1 MSGTIFMSVASL
13 GYIIML
19 MIVVFKKHWNNTSE
33 NKIFVKLIMISFMSL
48 ISEIYITMLPANINF
63 KPFVI
68 SMKIYL
74 LFLILWVSKFM
85 EYVFIITRNNKNR
98 VKIDYA
104 KKYKKIRYI
113 FTICTLLIMF
123 LSYKLPIYFFNE
135 NGMKY
140 SYGPSVNVVFIL
152 TGFYSLVMWFYIIKN
167 FKHLKE
173 KEYLP
178 IIVLVLL
185 LLATVV
191 VQKINPSFLIA
202 NTSFA
207 MITVLMYFTI
217 ENPDMKLLEELA
229 VNKNLLQH
237 SNEEKSNLLFKLTQ
251 DVKLP
256 VENICNTSK
265 DMLNMKKV
273 IDLKNNSKLINDDA
287 NRVRFI
293 INNVLNINDIDY
305 NKIKVFNDTYDINK
319 LYKELILM
327 IKNKIN
333 KEVKLNTK
341 IDKDIPILYGDNIKL
356 KQILYSILSN
366 SIKYT
371 KQGNIEF
378 NINHFIQYD
387 VCRLI
392 ININDTGCGIDID
405 KINKVLNDEETDIKS
420 NGIELELNSVKKLI
434 NILGG
439 SIFIDSNKLGIKVSI
454 VLDQRIYETEEIKH
468 NKELNNYI
476 KYIGTEKN
484 VLLIDDNY
492 EELNKYAK
500 EIKKYNINVDK
511 SMYGKDILNK
521 IRNKIK
527 YDLIIIDDEMN
538 PYNAVTIMEELNKEE
553 NFKTKV
559 IIMIGINKEFIKEH
573 YIKDY
578 KFKDYIIKRNY
589 KTEIERIINK
599 YL

>member
-1 MSGTIFMSVASL
+1 MGTGIFFLIESIFYMCLLSVIFFSKKNYKDIEKKIYKNLIIIICLELFFELALYFLAPFYNKYDICIYVAKIYCMLVILWIKKFCEYISVISL
-13 GYIIML
+13 NGKILKYVKYL
-19 MIVVFKKHWNNTSE
+19 LTLIVLITITLITVNKIYFYNYE
-33 NKIFVKLIMISFMSL
+33 NKIYTYGKSVNSLYLGCFIYFCIAMFFLLSNLKKLKDKK
-48 ISEIYITMLPANINF
+48 MLP
-63 KPFVI
+63 
-68 SMKIYL
+68 L
-74 LFLILWVSKFM
+74 LFFLIIGGISA
-85 EYVFIITRNNKNR
+85 IIQ
-98 VKIDYA
+98 
-104 KKYKKIRYI
+104 
-113 FTICTLLIMF
+113 
-123 LSYKLPIYFFNE
+123 YF
-135 NGMKY
+135 Y
-140 SYGPSVNVVFIL
+140 PY
-152 TGFYSLVMWFYIIKN
+152 
-167 FKHLKE
+167 
-173 KEYLP
+173 
-178 IIVLVLL
+178 L
-185 LLATVV
+185 LLA
-191 VQKINPSFLIA
+191 VQVHAF
-202 NTSFA
+202 
-207 MITVLMYFTI
+207 ITFLMYFTI

-256 VENICNTSK
+256 IENICKTSK

-293 INNVLNINDIDY
+293 INNVLDINDIDY

-371 KQGNIEF
+371 EKGNIEF

-405 KINKVLNDEETDIKS
+405 KINKVLEDNEYIIDDKK
-420 NGIELELNSVKKLI
+420 IELDLNSVKRLI

-439 SIFIDSNKLGIKVSI
+439 SIFIDSNKLGTKVSI
-454 VLDQRIYETEEIKH
+454 VLDQRIYETEEIKR

-521 IRNKIK
+521 IRNNIK
-527 YDLIIIDDEMN
+527 YDLIIIDDEMT
-538 PYNAVTIMEELNKEE
+538 PYNAVTIMEEVNKEE

-559 IIMIGINKEFIKEH
+559 IIMLGINKEFIKEH
-573 YIKDY
+573 YLKDY

-589 KTEIERIINK
+589 KTQIERIINK

>member
-1 MSGTIFMSVASL
+1 MGINLLTSSL
-13 GYIIML
+13 IVCL
-19 MIVVFKKHWNNTSE
+19 FTTFLFIVVYFSKARKISAETKIYKVLLISNMIGIVLQLCCDFISYKYVEYNLICRIIQKSLLLYFVFWVLYFFSYVLLLTIKNTKKLNII
-33 NKIFVKLIMISFMSL
+33 NKIIFIITSIIIIILPYNIHRDIINKVFYGYGLSSDVVYIYSAFYTFISILLII
-48 ISEIYITMLPANINF
+48 F
-63 KPFVI
+63 KNK
-68 SMKIYL
+68 KIGL
-74 LFLILWVSKFM
+74 KKIIPI
-85 EYVFIITRNNKNR
+85 YVFILSGFLSMIIQMLNSH
-98 VKIDYA
+98 
-104 KKYKKIRYI
+104 
-113 FTICTLLIMF
+113 LLIPVIVE
-123 LSYKLPIYFFNE
+123 S
-135 NGMKY
+135 
-140 SYGPSVNVVFIL
+140 FIC
-152 TGFYSLVMWFYIIKN
+152 Y
-167 FKHLKE
+167 
-173 KEYLP
+173 
-178 IIVLVLL
+178 
-185 LLATVV
+185 
-191 VQKINPSFLIA
+191 
-202 NTSFA
+202 
-207 MITVLMYFTI
+207 LMYFTI

-256 VENICNTSK
+256 IENICKTSK

-273 IDLKNNSKLINDDA
+273 IDLKNNSKLINDNA

-293 INNVLNINDIDY
+293 INNVLDINDIDY
-305 NKIKVFNDTYDINK
+305 NKIKVFNDTYDINN

-333 KEVKLNTK
+333 NEVKLNTK

-371 KQGNIEF
+371 EKGNIEF

-405 KINKVLNDEETDIKS
+405 KINKVLEDNEYIIDDKR
-420 NGIELELNSVKKLI
+420 IELDLNSVKRLI

-439 SIFIDSNKLGIKVSI
+439 SIFIDSNKLGTKVSI
-454 VLDQRIYETEEIKH
+454 VLDQGIYETEEIKR

-476 KYIGTEKN
+476 KYIGTAKN

-521 IRNKIK
+521 IRNNIK
-527 YDLIIIDDEMN
+527 YDLIIIDDEMT
-538 PYNAVTIMEELNKEE
+538 PYNAVTIMEGINKEE

-559 IIMIGINKEFIKEH
+559 IIMLGINKEFIKEH
-573 YIKDY
+573 YLKDY

>member
-1 MSGTIFMSVASL
+1 MPNL
-13 GYIIML
+13 
-19 MIVVFKKHWNNTSE
+19 
-33 NKIFVKLIMISFMSL
+33 
-48 ISEIYITMLPANINF
+48 
-63 KPFVI
+63 
-68 SMKIYL
+68 
-74 LFLILWVSKFM
+74 
-85 EYVFIITRNNKNR
+85 YV
-98 VKIDYA
+98 
-104 KKYKKIRYI
+104 
-113 FTICTLLIMF
+113 
-123 LSYKLPIYFFNE
+123 P
-135 NGMKY
+135 
-140 SYGPSVNVVFIL
+140 
-152 TGFYSLVMWFYIIKN
+152 FYSLIIATLLNLVFNFKSNIGSLETKVYSKMLIFNLIDSLLVSIIIFWGYIGNYNMNIIKILN
-167 FKHLKE
+167 KVDFVMYLLWISYFFIYNYNIKFNNEKILKSIKKTNIIIILIIFITKVTPYNNNGIMFVSGTSSNILYVVILLYLIASIYIFVRYVKHFYKKTIPL
-173 KEYLP
+173 
-178 IIVLVLL
+178 LVLITIIIFAL
-185 LLATVV
+185 IVR
-191 VQKINPSFLIA
+191 KSNPALIIMPA
-202 NTSFA
+202 ILSIMNL
-207 MITVLMYFTI
+207 IMYFTI

-293 INNVLNINDIDY
+293 INNVLDINDIDY

-371 KQGNIEF
+371 EKGNIEF

-405 KINKVLNDEETDIKS
+405 KINKVLEDNEYIIDDKK
-420 NGIELELNSVKKLI
+420 IELDLNSVKRLI

-439 SIFIDSNKLGIKVSI
+439 SIFIDSNKLGTKVSI

-521 IRNKIK
+521 IRNNIK
-527 YDLIIIDDEMN
+527 YDLIIIDDEMT

-559 IIMIGINKEFIKEH
+559 IIMLGINKEFIKEH
-573 YIKDY
+573 YLKDY

>member
-1 MSGTIFMSVASL
+1 MGTGIFFLIESIFYMCLLSVIFFSKKNYKDIEKKIYKNLIIIICLELFFELALYFLAPFYNKYDICIYVAKIYCILVILWIKKFCEYISVISL
-13 GYIIML
+13 NGKILKYVKYL
-19 MIVVFKKHWNNTSE
+19 LTLIVLITITLITVNKIYFYNYE
-33 NKIFVKLIMISFMSL
+33 NKIYTYGKSVNSL
-48 ISEIYITMLPANINF
+48 
-63 KPFVI
+63 
-68 SMKIYL
+68 YL
-74 LFLILWVSKFM
+74 GCF
-85 EYVFIITRNNKNR
+85 
-98 VKIDYA
+98 
-104 KKYKKIRYI
+104 
-113 FTICTLLIMF
+113 
-123 LSYKLPIYFFNE
+123 IYFFIA
-135 NGMKY
+135 M
-140 SYGPSVNVVFIL
+140 FFLL
-152 TGFYSLVMWFYIIKN
+152 TSLKKLKDKKMLPLLFFLIIGGISAIIQYFYPY
-167 FKHLKE
+167 
-173 KEYLP
+173 
-178 IIVLVLL
+178 L
-185 LLATVV
+185 LLA
-191 VQKINPSFLIA
+191 VQVHAF
-202 NTSFA
+202 
-207 MITVLMYFTI
+207 ITFLMYFTI

-256 VENICNTSK
+256 IENICKTSK

-293 INNVLNINDIDY
+293 INNVLDINDIDY

-341 IDKDIPILYGDNIKL
+341 IDKNIPILYGDNIKL

-371 KQGNIEF
+371 EKGNIEF

-405 KINKVLNDEETDIKS
+405 KINKVLEDNEYIIDDKK
-420 NGIELELNSVKKLI
+420 IELDLNSVKRLI

-439 SIFIDSNKLGIKVSI
+439 SIFIDSNKLGTKISI
-454 VLDQRIYETEEIKH
+454 ILDQRIYETEEIKR

-521 IRNKIK
+521 IRNNIK
-527 YDLIIIDDEMN
+527 YDLIIIDDEMT

-553 NFKTKV
+553 RFNTKV
-559 IIMIGINKEFIKEH
+559 IIMLGINKEFIKEH
-573 YIKDY
+573 YLKDY

>member
-1 MSGTIFMSVASL
+1 MPNL
-13 GYIIML
+13 
-19 MIVVFKKHWNNTSE
+19 
-33 NKIFVKLIMISFMSL
+33 
-48 ISEIYITMLPANINF
+48 
-63 KPFVI
+63 
-68 SMKIYL
+68 
-74 LFLILWVSKFM
+74 
-85 EYVFIITRNNKNR
+85 YV
-98 VKIDYA
+98 
-104 KKYKKIRYI
+104 
-113 FTICTLLIMF
+113 
-123 LSYKLPIYFFNE
+123 P
-135 NGMKY
+135 
-140 SYGPSVNVVFIL
+140 
-152 TGFYSLVMWFYIIKN
+152 FYSLIIATLLNLVFN
-167 FKHLKE
+167 FKSNIGTIETKIYSKMLVFNLIDSLLVSIIIFWGYIGNYNMNVIKILNKVDFVMYLLWISCFFIYNYNIKFNNEKILKLI
-173 KEYLP
+173 KKINILIILIIFATKVTPYNNNGIMFVSGTSSNVLYVAILLYLIASIYIFVRHIKHFYKKTIP
-178 IIVLVLL
+178 LLVLITIIIFAL
-185 LLATVV
+185 IVR
-191 VQKINPSFLIA
+191 KSNPALIIMPA
-202 NTSFA
+202 ILSIMNL
-207 MITVLMYFTI
+207 IMYFTI

-256 VENICNTSK
+256 IENICSTSK

-273 IDLKNNSKLINDDA
+273 IDLKNGSKLINDDA

-305 NKIKVFNDTYDINK
+305 NKIKVFNDTYDINN

-405 KINKVLNDEETDIKS
+405 KINKILNDEEIDIES
-420 NGIELELNSVKKLI
+420 NEIELELNSVKKLI

-439 SIFIDSNKLGIKVSI
+439 SIFIDSNKLGTKVNI

-521 IRNKIK
+521 IRNNIK

-559 IIMIGINKEFIKEH
+559 VIMIGINKEFIKEH

>member
-1 MSGTIFMSVASL
+1 MGTGIFFLIESIFYMCLLSVIFFSKKNYKDIEKKIYKNLIIIICLELFFELASYFL
-13 GYIIML
+13 VPFYNKYDICIYVAKIYCMLVILWIKNFCEYISIISL
-19 MIVVFKKHWNNTSE
+19 NGKILKYVKYLLTLIVLITITLITVNKIYFYNYE
-33 NKIFVKLIMISFMSL
+33 NKIYTYGKSVNSL
-48 ISEIYITMLPANINF
+48 
-63 KPFVI
+63 
-68 SMKIYL
+68 YL
-74 LFLILWVSKFM
+74 GCF
-85 EYVFIITRNNKNR
+85 
-98 VKIDYA
+98 
-104 KKYKKIRYI
+104 
-113 FTICTLLIMF
+113 
-123 LSYKLPIYFFNE
+123 IYFFIAMFFLLSNLKKLKDKKMLPLLFFLII
-135 NGMKY
+135 GGISAIIQY
-140 SYGPSVNVVFIL
+140 
-152 TGFYSLVMWFYIIKN
+152 FYPY
-167 FKHLKE
+167 
-173 KEYLP
+173 
-178 IIVLVLL
+178 L
-185 LLATVV
+185 LLA
-191 VQKINPSFLIA
+191 VQVHAF
-202 NTSFA
+202 
-207 MITVLMYFTI
+207 ITFLMYFTI

-256 VENICNTSK
+256 IENICKTSK

-273 IDLKNNSKLINDDA
+273 IDLKNNSKSINDDA

-293 INNVLNINDIDY
+293 INNVLDINDIDF
-305 NKIKVFNDTYDINK
+305 NKIKVFDDTYDINK

-333 KEVKLNTK
+333 KEVKLNNK

-378 NINHFIQYD
+378 NINHFLQYD

-405 KINKVLNDEETDIKS
+405 KINKVLEDNEYIIDDKK
-420 NGIELELNSVKKLI
+420 IELDLNSVKRLI

-439 SIFIDSNKLGIKVSI
+439 SIFIDSNKLGTKVSI

-521 IRNKIK
+521 IRNNIK
-527 YDLIIIDDEMN
+527 YDLIIIDDEMT

-559 IIMIGINKEFIKEH
+559 IIMLGINKEFIKEH

>member
-1 MSGTIFMSVASL
+1 MPNL
-13 GYIIML
+13 
-19 MIVVFKKHWNNTSE
+19 
-33 NKIFVKLIMISFMSL
+33 
-48 ISEIYITMLPANINF
+48 
-63 KPFVI
+63 
-68 SMKIYL
+68 
-74 LFLILWVSKFM
+74 
-85 EYVFIITRNNKNR
+85 YV
-98 VKIDYA
+98 
-104 KKYKKIRYI
+104 
-113 FTICTLLIMF
+113 
-123 LSYKLPIYFFNE
+123 P
-135 NGMKY
+135 
-140 SYGPSVNVVFIL
+140 
-152 TGFYSLVMWFYIIKN
+152 FYSLIIATLLNLVFNFKSNIGTIETKIYSKMLIINLIDSLLVSIIIFWGYIGNYNMNVIKILNKVDFVMYLLWISYFFIYNYNIKFNNEKILRIIKKIN
-167 FKHLKE
+167 ILIILIIFATKVTPYNNNGIMFVSGTSSNILYVVILLYLIASIYIFVRYIKHFYKKTIPL
-173 KEYLP
+173 
-178 IIVLVLL
+178 LVLISIIIFAL
-185 LLATVV
+185 IVR
-191 VQKINPSFLIA
+191 KSNPALIIMPA
-202 NTSFA
+202 ILSIMNL
-207 MITVLMYFTI
+207 IMYFTI

-256 VENICNTSK
+256 IENICKTSK

-293 INNVLNINDIDY
+293 INNVLDINDIDY

-371 KQGNIEF
+371 EKGNIEF

-405 KINKVLNDEETDIKS
+405 KINKVLEDNEYIIDDKK
-420 NGIELELNSVKKLI
+420 IELDLNSVKRLI

-439 SIFIDSNKLGIKVSI
+439 SIFIDSNKLGTKISI
-454 VLDQRIYETEEIKH
+454 VLDQRIYETEEIKR

-521 IRNKIK
+521 IRNNIK
-527 YDLIIIDDEMN
+527 YDLIIIDDEMT

-553 NFKTKV
+553 KFNTKV
-559 IIMIGINKEFIKEH
+559 IIMLGINKEFIKEH
-573 YIKDY
+573 YLKDY
-578 KFKDYIIKRNY
+578 KFKDFIIKRNY

>member
-1 MSGTIFMSVASL
+1 MGTGIFFLIESIFYMCLLSVIFFSKKNYKDIEKKIYKNLIIIICLELFFELALYFLAPFYNKYDICIYVAKIYCILVILWIKKFCEYISVISL
-13 GYIIML
+13 NGKILKYVKYL
-19 MIVVFKKHWNNTSE
+19 LTLIVLITITLITVNKIYFYNYE
-33 NKIFVKLIMISFMSL
+33 NKIYTYGKSVNSL
-48 ISEIYITMLPANINF
+48 
-63 KPFVI
+63 
-68 SMKIYL
+68 YL
-74 LFLILWVSKFM
+74 GCF
-85 EYVFIITRNNKNR
+85 
-98 VKIDYA
+98 
-104 KKYKKIRYI
+104 
-113 FTICTLLIMF
+113 
-123 LSYKLPIYFFNE
+123 IYFFIAMFFLLSNLKKLKDKKMLPLLFFLII
-135 NGMKY
+135 GGVSAIIQY
-140 SYGPSVNVVFIL
+140 
-152 TGFYSLVMWFYIIKN
+152 FYPY
-167 FKHLKE
+167 
-173 KEYLP
+173 
-178 IIVLVLL
+178 L
-185 LLATVV
+185 LLA
-191 VQKINPSFLIA
+191 VQVHAF
-202 NTSFA
+202 
-207 MITVLMYFTI
+207 ITFLMYFTI

-305 NKIKVFNDTYDINK
+305 NKIKVFNDIYDINK

-333 KEVKLNTK
+333 TKVKLNTK

-405 KINKVLNDEETDIKS
+405 KINKVLNDEEIEIKS
-420 NGIELELNSVKKLI
+420 NEIELDLNSVKKLI

-439 SIFIDSNKLGIKVSI
+439 SIFIDSNKLGTKVSI

-521 IRNKIK
+521 IRNNIK

-553 NFKTKV
+553 KFNTKV
-559 IIMIGINKEFIKEH
+559 IIMLGINKEFIKEH

>member
-1 MSGTIFMSVASL
+1 MGTGIFFLIESIFYMCLLSVIFFSKKNYKDIEKKIYKNLIIIICLELFFELALYFLAPFYNKYDICIYVAKIYCMLVILWIKKFCEYISVISL
-13 GYIIML
+13 NGKILKYVKYL
-19 MIVVFKKHWNNTSE
+19 LTLIVLITITLITVNKIYFYNYE
-33 NKIFVKLIMISFMSL
+33 NKIYTYGKSVNSLYLGCFIYFCIAMFFLLSNLKKLKDKK
-48 ISEIYITMLPANINF
+48 MLP
-63 KPFVI
+63 
-68 SMKIYL
+68 L
-74 LFLILWVSKFM
+74 LFFLIIGGISA
-85 EYVFIITRNNKNR
+85 IIQ
-98 VKIDYA
+98 
-104 KKYKKIRYI
+104 
-113 FTICTLLIMF
+113 
-123 LSYKLPIYFFNE
+123 YF
-135 NGMKY
+135 Y
-140 SYGPSVNVVFIL
+140 PY
-152 TGFYSLVMWFYIIKN
+152 
-167 FKHLKE
+167 
-173 KEYLP
+173 
-178 IIVLVLL
+178 L
-185 LLATVV
+185 LLA
-191 VQKINPSFLIA
+191 VQVHAF
-202 NTSFA
+202 
-207 MITVLMYFTI
+207 ITFLMYFTI

-256 VENICNTSK
+256 IENICKTSK

-293 INNVLNINDIDY
+293 INNVLDINDIDY

-371 KQGNIEF
+371 EKGNIEF

-405 KINKVLNDEETDIKS
+405 KINKVLEDNEYIIDDKK
-420 NGIELELNSVKKLI
+420 IELDLNSVKRLI

-439 SIFIDSNKLGIKVSI
+439 SIFIDSNKLGTKVSI
-454 VLDQRIYETEEIKH
+454 VLDQRIYETEEIKR

-521 IRNKIK
+521 IRNNIK
-527 YDLIIIDDEMN
+527 YDLIIIDDEMT
-538 PYNAVTIMEELNKEE
+538 PYNAVTIMEEVNKEE

-559 IIMIGINKEFIKEH
+559 IIMLGINKEFIKEH
-573 YIKDY
+573 YLKDY

>member
-1 MSGTIFMSVASL
+1 MPNL
-13 GYIIML
+13 
-19 MIVVFKKHWNNTSE
+19 
-33 NKIFVKLIMISFMSL
+33 
-48 ISEIYITMLPANINF
+48 
-63 KPFVI
+63 
-68 SMKIYL
+68 
-74 LFLILWVSKFM
+74 
-85 EYVFIITRNNKNR
+85 YV
-98 VKIDYA
+98 
-104 KKYKKIRYI
+104 
-113 FTICTLLIMF
+113 
-123 LSYKLPIYFFNE
+123 P
-135 NGMKY
+135 
-140 SYGPSVNVVFIL
+140 
-152 TGFYSLVMWFYIIKN
+152 FYSLIIATLLNLVFNFKSNIGTIETKIYSKMLVFNLIDSLLVSIIIFWGYIGNYNMNIIKILN
-167 FKHLKE
+167 KVDFVMYLLWIFYFFIYNYNIKFNNEKILKLIKKINILIILIIFATKVTPYNNNRIMFVSGTSSNVLYVVILLYLIASIYIFVRYIKHFYKKTIPL
-173 KEYLP
+173 
-178 IIVLVLL
+178 LVLITIIIFAL
-185 LLATVV
+185 IVR
-191 VQKINPSFLIA
+191 KSNPALIIMPA
-202 NTSFA
+202 ILSIMNL
-207 MITVLMYFTI
+207 IMYFTI

-333 KEVKLNTK
+333 TEVKLNTK

-405 KINKVLNDEETDIKS
+405 KINKVLNDEEIEIKS
-420 NGIELELNSVKKLI
+420 NEIELDLNSVKKLI
-434 NILGG
+434 NMLGG
-439 SIFIDSNKLGIKVSI
+439 SIFIDSNKLGTKVSI

-511 SMYGKDILNK
+511 SMYGKDICK
-521 IRNKIK
+521 CQ
-527 YDLIIIDDEMN
+527 Y
-538 PYNAVTIMEELNKEE
+538 
-553 NFKTKV
+553 
-559 IIMIGINKEFIKEH
+559 
-573 YIKDY
+573 
-578 KFKDYIIKRNY
+578 
-589 KTEIERIINK
+589 
-599 YL
+599 

>member
-1 MSGTIFMSVASL
+1 MGTGIFFLIESIFYMCLLSVIFFSKKNYKDIEKKIYKNLIIIICLELFFELALYFLTPFYNKYDICIYVAKIYCMLVILWIKKFCEYISVISL
-13 GYIIML
+13 NGKILKYVKYL
-19 MIVVFKKHWNNTSE
+19 LTLIVLITITLITVNKIYFYNYE
-33 NKIFVKLIMISFMSL
+33 NKIYTYGKSVNSL
-48 ISEIYITMLPANINF
+48 
-63 KPFVI
+63 
-68 SMKIYL
+68 YL
-74 LFLILWVSKFM
+74 GCF
-85 EYVFIITRNNKNR
+85 
-98 VKIDYA
+98 
-104 KKYKKIRYI
+104 
-113 FTICTLLIMF
+113 
-123 LSYKLPIYFFNE
+123 IYFFIALFFLLSNLKKLKDKKMLPLLFFLII
-135 NGMKY
+135 GGISAIIQY
-140 SYGPSVNVVFIL
+140 
-152 TGFYSLVMWFYIIKN
+152 FYPY
-167 FKHLKE
+167 
-173 KEYLP
+173 
-178 IIVLVLL
+178 L
-185 LLATVV
+185 LLA
-191 VQKINPSFLIA
+191 VQVHAF
-202 NTSFA
+202 
-207 MITVLMYFTI
+207 ITFLMYFTI

-371 KQGNIEF
+371 RQGNIEF

-405 KINKVLNDEETDIKS
+405 KINKVLEDNEYIIDDKK
-420 NGIELELNSVKKLI
+420 IELDLNSVKKLI

-439 SIFIDSNKLGIKVSI
+439 SIFIDSNKLGTKVSI

-521 IRNKIK
+521 IRNNIK
-527 YDLIIIDDEMN
+527 YDLIIIDDEMT

-559 IIMIGINKEFIKEH
+559 IIMLGMNKEFIKEH
-573 YIKDY
+573 YLKDY

>member
-1 MSGTIFMSVASL
+1 MGINLLTSSL
-13 GYIIML
+13 IVCL
-19 MIVVFKKHWNNTSE
+19 FTTFLFIVVYFSKVRKISAETKIYKVLLISNMIGIVLQLCCDYISYKYVEYNLICRIIQKSLLLYFVFWVLYFFSYVLLLTIKNTKKLNII
-33 NKIFVKLIMISFMSL
+33 NKIIFIITSIIIIILPYNIHRDIINKVFYGYGLSSDVVYIYSAFYTFISILLII
-48 ISEIYITMLPANINF
+48 F
-63 KPFVI
+63 KNK
-68 SMKIYL
+68 KIGL
-74 LFLILWVSKFM
+74 KKIIPI
-85 EYVFIITRNNKNR
+85 YVFILSGFLSMIIQMLNSH
-98 VKIDYA
+98 
-104 KKYKKIRYI
+104 
-113 FTICTLLIMF
+113 LLIPVIVE
-123 LSYKLPIYFFNE
+123 S
-135 NGMKY
+135 
-140 SYGPSVNVVFIL
+140 FIC
-152 TGFYSLVMWFYIIKN
+152 Y
-167 FKHLKE
+167 
-173 KEYLP
+173 
-178 IIVLVLL
+178 
-185 LLATVV
+185 
-191 VQKINPSFLIA
+191 
-202 NTSFA
+202 
-207 MITVLMYFTI
+207 LMYFTI

-256 VENICNTSK
+256 IENICKTSK

-293 INNVLNINDIDY
+293 INNVLDINDIDF
-305 NKIKVFNDTYDINK
+305 NKIKVFDDTYDINK

-333 KEVKLNTK
+333 KEVKLNIK

-371 KQGNIEF
+371 EKGNIEF
-378 NINHFIQYD
+378 NINYFIQYD

-405 KINKVLNDEETDIKS
+405 KINKVLEDNEYIIDDKK
-420 NGIELELNSVKKLI
+420 IELDLNSVKRLI

-439 SIFIDSNKLGIKVSI
+439 SIFIDSNKLGTKVSI

-521 IRNKIK
+521 IRNNIK
-527 YDLIIIDDEMN
+527 YDLIIIDDEMT

-559 IIMIGINKEFIKEH
+559 IIMLGINKEFIKEH
-573 YIKDY
+573 YIIDY

>member
-1 MSGTIFMSVASL
+1 MPNLYVPFYSLIITTLLNLVFNFKSNIGTLETKLYSKMLIVNLIDALLVSIIIFW
-13 GYIIML
+13 GYIGNYNITIIKIL
-19 MIVVFKKHWNNTSE
+19 
-33 NKIFVKLIMISFMSL
+33 NKIDFVMYLLWISYFFVYNYNIKFDNVKILKLTNFINLLVIFAIFITKVFPYNNNGIMFVSGMSSNIL
-48 ISEIYITMLPANINF
+48 YVAIIFYLVCSIYIF
-63 KPFVI
+63 
-68 SMKIYL
+68 
-74 LFLILWVSKFM
+74 
-85 EYVFIITRNNKNR
+85 
-98 VKIDYA
+98 
-104 KKYKKIRYI
+104 IRYI
-113 FTICTLLIMF
+113 KHFYKKTFPLLI
-123 LSYKLPIYFFNE
+123 LI
-135 NGMKY
+135 
-140 SYGPSVNVVFIL
+140 VIIL
-152 TGFYSLVMWFYIIKN
+152 FALLVRKSNPELIIMPAIMSIMN
-167 FKHLKE
+167 
-173 KEYLP
+173 
-178 IIVLVLL
+178 
-185 LLATVV
+185 
-191 VQKINPSFLIA
+191 LI
-202 NTSFA
+202 
-207 MITVLMYFTI
+207 MYFTI
-217 ENPDMKLLEELA
+217 ENPDMKLLEELS

-256 VENICNTSK
+256 IENICNTSK

-273 IDLKNNSKLINDDA
+273 NDLKNNSKLINDDA
-287 NRVRFI
+287 NRIRFI

-333 KEVKLNTK
+333 ECVKLNTK

-371 KQGNIEF
+371 KSGNIEF

-405 KINKVLNDEETDIKS
+405 KINKVLNDEEIEINS
-420 NGIELELNSVKKLI
+420 NEIELDLNSVKKLI

-439 SIFIDSNKLGIKVSI
+439 SIFIDSNKLGTKVSI
-454 VLDQRIYETEEIKH
+454 VLDQRIYETEEIKK
-468 NKELNNYI
+468 NKEINNYI

-484 VLLIDDNY
+484 ILLIDDNY

-521 IRNKIK
+521 IRNNIK
-527 YDLIIIDDEMN
+527 YDLIIIDDEMT
-538 PYNAVTIMEELNKEE
+538 PYNAVTIMEELKKDE
-553 NFKTKV
+553 NFKTKIV
-559 IIMIGINKEFIKEH
+559 IMLGINKKCIKEH

-589 KTEIERIINK
+589 RTEIERIINK

>member
-1 MSGTIFMSVASL
+1 MGTGIFFLIESIFYMCLLSVIFFSKKNYKDIEKKIYKNLIIIICLELFFELALYFLTPFYNKYDICIYVAKIYCMLVILWIKKFCEYISVISL
-13 GYIIML
+13 NGKILKYVKYL
-19 MIVVFKKHWNNTSE
+19 LTLIVLITITLITVNKIYFYNYE
-33 NKIFVKLIMISFMSL
+33 NKIYTYGKSVNSL
-48 ISEIYITMLPANINF
+48 
-63 KPFVI
+63 
-68 SMKIYL
+68 YL
-74 LFLILWVSKFM
+74 GCF
-85 EYVFIITRNNKNR
+85 
-98 VKIDYA
+98 
-104 KKYKKIRYI
+104 
-113 FTICTLLIMF
+113 
-123 LSYKLPIYFFNE
+123 IYFFIAMFFLLSNLKKLKDKKMLPLLFFLII
-135 NGMKY
+135 GGISAIIQY
-140 SYGPSVNVVFIL
+140 
-152 TGFYSLVMWFYIIKN
+152 FYPY
-167 FKHLKE
+167 
-173 KEYLP
+173 
-178 IIVLVLL
+178 L
-185 LLATVV
+185 LLA
-191 VQKINPSFLIA
+191 VQVHAF
-202 NTSFA
+202 
-207 MITVLMYFTI
+207 ITFLMYFTI

-256 VENICNTSK
+256 IENICKTSK

-273 IDLKNNSKLINDDA
+273 IDLKNNSRLINDDA

-305 NKIKVFNDTYDINK
+305 NKIKVFNDTYDINN

-371 KQGNIEF
+371 EKGNIEF

-405 KINKVLNDEETDIKS
+405 KINKVLEDNEYIIDDKK
-420 NGIELELNSVKKLI
+420 IELDLNSVKRLI

-439 SIFIDSNKLGIKVSI
+439 SIFIDSNKLGTKVSI

-521 IRNKIK
+521 IRNNIK
-527 YDLIIIDDEMN
+527 YDLIIIDDEMT

-559 IIMIGINKEFIKEH
+559 IIMLGINKEFIKEH
-573 YIKDY
+573 YLKDY

>member
-1 MSGTIFMSVASL
+1 MPNL
-13 GYIIML
+13 
-19 MIVVFKKHWNNTSE
+19 
-33 NKIFVKLIMISFMSL
+33 
-48 ISEIYITMLPANINF
+48 
-63 KPFVI
+63 
-68 SMKIYL
+68 
-74 LFLILWVSKFM
+74 
-85 EYVFIITRNNKNR
+85 YV
-98 VKIDYA
+98 
-104 KKYKKIRYI
+104 
-113 FTICTLLIMF
+113 
-123 LSYKLPIYFFNE
+123 P
-135 NGMKY
+135 
-140 SYGPSVNVVFIL
+140 
-152 TGFYSLVMWFYIIKN
+152 FYSLIIATLLNLVFN
-167 FKHLKE
+167 FKSNIGTIETKIYSKMLVFNLIDSLLVSIIIFWGYIGNYNMNVIKILNKVDFVMYLLWISYFFIYNYNIKFNNEKILKLI
-173 KEYLP
+173 KKINILIILIIFATKVTPYNNNGIMFVSGTSSNVLYVAILLYLIASIYIFVRYIKHFYKKTIP
-178 IIVLVLL
+178 LLVLITIIIFAL
-185 LLATVV
+185 IVR
-191 VQKINPSFLIA
+191 KSNPALIIMPA
-202 NTSFA
+202 ILSIMNL
-207 MITVLMYFTI
+207 IMYFTI

-265 DMLNMKKV
+265 EMLNMKKV

-305 NKIKVFNDTYDINK
+305 NKIKVFNDTYDINN

-405 KINKVLNDEETDIKS
+405 KINKLLEDNEYIIDDKK
-420 NGIELELNSVKKLI
+420 IELDLNSVKKLI

-439 SIFIDSNKLGIKVSI
+439 SIFIDSNKLGTKVSI

-521 IRNKIK
+521 IRNNIK

-559 IIMIGINKEFIKEH
+559 VIMIGINKEFIKEH

>member
-1 MSGTIFMSVASL
+1 MGTGIFFLIESIFYMCLLSVIFFSKKNYKDIEKKIYKNLIIIICLELFFELALYFLAPFYNKYDICIYVAKIYCMLVILWIKKFCEYISVISL
-13 GYIIML
+13 NGKILKYVKYL
-19 MIVVFKKHWNNTSE
+19 LTLIVLITITLITVNKIYFYNYE
-33 NKIFVKLIMISFMSL
+33 NKIYTYGKSVNSL
-48 ISEIYITMLPANINF
+48 
-63 KPFVI
+63 
-68 SMKIYL
+68 YL
-74 LFLILWVSKFM
+74 GCF
-85 EYVFIITRNNKNR
+85 
-98 VKIDYA
+98 
-104 KKYKKIRYI
+104 
-113 FTICTLLIMF
+113 
-123 LSYKLPIYFFNE
+123 IYFFIAMFFLLSNLKKLKDKKMLPLLFFLII
-135 NGMKY
+135 GGISAIIQY
-140 SYGPSVNVVFIL
+140 
-152 TGFYSLVMWFYIIKN
+152 FYPY
-167 FKHLKE
+167 
-173 KEYLP
+173 
-178 IIVLVLL
+178 L
-185 LLATVV
+185 LLA
-191 VQKINPSFLIA
+191 VQVHAF
-202 NTSFA
+202 
-207 MITVLMYFTI
+207 ITFLMYFTI
-217 ENPDMKLLEELA
+217 ENPDMKLLEELTI
-229 VNKNLLQH
+229 NKNLLQH

-256 VENICNTSK
+256 IENICKTSK
-265 DMLNMKKV
+265 DMLSMRKV

-293 INNVLNINDIDY
+293 INNVLDINDIDF
-305 NKIKVFNDTYDINK
+305 NKIKVFDDTYDINK

-371 KQGNIEF
+371 EKGNIEF

-405 KINKVLNDEETDIKS
+405 KINKVLEDNKYIIDDKK
-420 NGIELELNSVKKLI
+420 IELDLNSVKRLI

-439 SIFIDSNKLGIKVSI
+439 SIFIDSNKLGTKVSI
-454 VLDQRIYETEEIKH
+454 VLDQRIYETEEIKR

-521 IRNKIK
+521 IRNNIK
-527 YDLIIIDDEMN
+527 YDLIIIDDEMT

-559 IIMIGINKEFIKEH
+559 IIMLGMNKEFIKEH
-573 YIKDY
+573 YLKDY

-589 KTEIERIINK
+589 RTEIKRIINK

>member
-1 MSGTIFMSVASL
+1 MGINLLTSSL
-13 GYIIML
+13 IVCL
-19 MIVVFKKHWNNTSE
+19 FTTFLFIVVYFSKARKISAETKIYKVLLISNMIGIVLQLCCDFISYKYVEYNLICRIIQKSLLLYFVFWVLYFFSYVLLLTIKNTKKLNII
-33 NKIFVKLIMISFMSL
+33 NKIIFIITSIIIIILPYNIHRDIINKVFYGYGLSSDVVYIYSAFYTFISILLII
-48 ISEIYITMLPANINF
+48 F
-63 KPFVI
+63 KNK
-68 SMKIYL
+68 KIGL
-74 LFLILWVSKFM
+74 KKIIPI
-85 EYVFIITRNNKNR
+85 YVFILSGFLSMIIQMLNSH
-98 VKIDYA
+98 
-104 KKYKKIRYI
+104 
-113 FTICTLLIMF
+113 LLIPVIVE
-123 LSYKLPIYFFNE
+123 S
-135 NGMKY
+135 
-140 SYGPSVNVVFIL
+140 FIC
-152 TGFYSLVMWFYIIKN
+152 Y
-167 FKHLKE
+167 
-173 KEYLP
+173 
-178 IIVLVLL
+178 
-185 LLATVV
+185 
-191 VQKINPSFLIA
+191 
-202 NTSFA
+202 
-207 MITVLMYFTI
+207 LMYFTI

-256 VENICNTSK
+256 IENICKTSK
-265 DMLNMKKV
+265 DMLNIKKV

-293 INNVLNINDIDY
+293 INNVLDINDIDY
-305 NKIKVFNDTYDINK
+305 NKIKVFNDTYDINN

-333 KEVKLNTK
+333 NEVKLNTK

-371 KQGNIEF
+371 EKGNIEF

-405 KINKVLNDEETDIKS
+405 KINKVLEDNEYIIDDKR
-420 NGIELELNSVKKLI
+420 IELDLNSVKRLI

-439 SIFIDSNKLGIKVSI
+439 SIFIDSNKLGTKVSI

-521 IRNKIK
+521 IRNNIK
-527 YDLIIIDDEMN
+527 YDLIIIDDEMT

-559 IIMIGINKEFIKEH
+559 IIMLGINKEFIKEH

>member
-1 MSGTIFMSVASL
+1 MGINLLTSSL
-13 GYIIML
+13 IVCL
-19 MIVVFKKHWNNTSE
+19 FTTFLFIVVYFSKARKISAETKIYKVLLISNMIGIVLQLCCDFISYKYVEYNLICRIIQKSLLLYFVFWVLYFFSYVLLLTIKNTKKLNII
-33 NKIFVKLIMISFMSL
+33 NKIIFIITSIIIIILPYNIHRDIINKVFYGYGLSSDVVYIYSAFYTFISILLII
-48 ISEIYITMLPANINF
+48 F
-63 KPFVI
+63 KNK
-68 SMKIYL
+68 KIGL
-74 LFLILWVSKFM
+74 KKIIPI
-85 EYVFIITRNNKNR
+85 YVFILSGFLSMIIQMLNSH
-98 VKIDYA
+98 
-104 KKYKKIRYI
+104 
-113 FTICTLLIMF
+113 LLIPVIVE
-123 LSYKLPIYFFNE
+123 S
-135 NGMKY
+135 
-140 SYGPSVNVVFIL
+140 FIC
-152 TGFYSLVMWFYIIKN
+152 Y
-167 FKHLKE
+167 
-173 KEYLP
+173 
-178 IIVLVLL
+178 
-185 LLATVV
+185 
-191 VQKINPSFLIA
+191 
-202 NTSFA
+202 
-207 MITVLMYFTI
+207 LMYFTI

-256 VENICNTSK
+256 IENICKTSK

-293 INNVLNINDIDY
+293 INNVLDINDIDF
-305 NKIKVFNDTYDINK
+305 NKIKVFDDTYDINK

-371 KQGNIEF
+371 EKGNIEF

-405 KINKVLNDEETDIKS
+405 KINKVLEDNEYIIDDKK
-420 NGIELELNSVKKLI
+420 IELDLNSVKRLI

-439 SIFIDSNKLGIKVSI
+439 SIFIDSNKLGTKVSI

-521 IRNKIK
+521 IRNNIK
-527 YDLIIIDDEMN
+527 YDLIIIDDEMT

-559 IIMIGINKEFIKEH
+559 IIMLGINKEFIKEH
-573 YIKDY
+573 YIIDY

>member
-1 MSGTIFMSVASL
+1 MGINLLTSSL
-13 GYIIML
+13 IVCL
-19 MIVVFKKHWNNTSE
+19 FTTFLFIVVYFSKARKISAETKIYKVLLISNMIGIVLQLCCDFISYKYVEYNLICRIIQKSLLLYFVFWVLYFFSYVLLLTIKNTKKLNII
-33 NKIFVKLIMISFMSL
+33 NKIIFIITSIIIIILPYNIHRDIINKVFYGYGLSSDVVYIYSAFYTFISILLII
-48 ISEIYITMLPANINF
+48 F
-63 KPFVI
+63 KNK
-68 SMKIYL
+68 KIGL
-74 LFLILWVSKFM
+74 KKIIPI
-85 EYVFIITRNNKNR
+85 YVFILSGFLSMIIQMLNSH
-98 VKIDYA
+98 
-104 KKYKKIRYI
+104 
-113 FTICTLLIMF
+113 LLIPVIVE
-123 LSYKLPIYFFNE
+123 S
-135 NGMKY
+135 
-140 SYGPSVNVVFIL
+140 FIC
-152 TGFYSLVMWFYIIKN
+152 Y
-167 FKHLKE
+167 
-173 KEYLP
+173 
-178 IIVLVLL
+178 
-185 LLATVV
+185 
-191 VQKINPSFLIA
+191 
-202 NTSFA
+202 
-207 MITVLMYFTI
+207 LMYFTI

-256 VENICNTSK
+256 IENICKTSK

-293 INNVLNINDIDY
+293 INNVLDINDIDF
-305 NKIKVFNDTYDINK
+305 NKIKVFDDTYDINK

-371 KQGNIEF
+371 EKGNIEF

-405 KINKVLNDEETDIKS
+405 KINKVLEDNEYIIDDKK
-420 NGIELELNSVKKLI
+420 IELDLNSVKRLI

-439 SIFIDSNKLGIKVSI
+439 SIFIDSNKLGTKVSI

-521 IRNKIK
+521 IRNNIK
-527 YDLIIIDDEMN
+527 YDLIIIDDEMT

-559 IIMIGINKEFIKEH
+559 IIMLGINKEFIKEH

>member
-1 MSGTIFMSVASL
+1 MGTGIFFLIESIFYMCLLSVIFFSKKNYKDIEKKIYKNLIIIICLELFFELALYFLTPFYNKYDICIYVAKIYCMLVILWIKKFCEYISVISL
-13 GYIIML
+13 NGKILKYVKYL
-19 MIVVFKKHWNNTSE
+19 LTLIVLITITLITVNKIYFYNYE
-33 NKIFVKLIMISFMSL
+33 NKIYTYGKSVNSL
-48 ISEIYITMLPANINF
+48 
-63 KPFVI
+63 
-68 SMKIYL
+68 YL
-74 LFLILWVSKFM
+74 GCF
-85 EYVFIITRNNKNR
+85 
-98 VKIDYA
+98 
-104 KKYKKIRYI
+104 
-113 FTICTLLIMF
+113 
-123 LSYKLPIYFFNE
+123 IYFFIAMFFLLSNLKKLKDKKMLPLLFFLII
-135 NGMKY
+135 GGISAIIQY
-140 SYGPSVNVVFIL
+140 
-152 TGFYSLVMWFYIIKN
+152 FYPY
-167 FKHLKE
+167 
-173 KEYLP
+173 
-178 IIVLVLL
+178 L
-185 LLATVV
+185 LLA
-191 VQKINPSFLIA
+191 VQVHAF
-202 NTSFA
+202 
-207 MITVLMYFTI
+207 ITFLMYFTI

-256 VENICNTSK
+256 IENICKTSK

-293 INNVLNINDIDY
+293 INNVLDINDIDF
-305 NKIKVFNDTYDINK
+305 NKIKVFDDTYDINK

-371 KQGNIEF
+371 EKGNIEF

-405 KINKVLNDEETDIKS
+405 KINKVLEDNEYIIDDKK
-420 NGIELELNSVKKLI
+420 IELDLNSVKRLI

-439 SIFIDSNKLGIKVSI
+439 SIFIDSNKLGTKVSI

-521 IRNKIK
+521 IRNNIK
-527 YDLIIIDDEMN
+527 YDLIIIDDEMT

-559 IIMIGINKEFIKEH
+559 IIMLGINKEFIKEH
-573 YIKDY
+573 YLKDY

>member
-1 MSGTIFMSVASL
+1 MNFSFGLSISGLV
-13 GYIIML
+13 YIIL
-19 MIVVFKKHWNNTSE
+19 VAIVFFKRKKFKSLETHIYGYLIIMTTLELICGISGVFTIKYMVNNPTLNKIVNLLYLIFLDGWILLFCFYVISLSE
-33 NKIFVKLIMISFMSL
+33 NIKNKPKIKKYFKL
-48 ISEIYITMLPANINF
+48 
-63 KPFVI
+63 
-68 SMKIYL
+68 IYL
-74 LFLILWVSKFM
+74 LVTIIIFCLPIN
-85 EYVFIITRNNKNR
+85 FINKNN
-98 VKIDYA
+98 I
-104 KKYKKIRYI
+104 I
-113 FTICTLLIMF
+113 
-123 LSYKLPIYFFNE
+123 
-135 NGMKY
+135 Y
-140 SYGPSVNVVFIL
+140 SYGKGVNFAYALAILCIIIILYCSVKNINKLWNKKYIPMFLFLFLGTVA
-152 TGFYSLVMWFYIIKN
+152 LVLQIINPKL
-167 FKHLKE
+167 FLVSPLE
-173 KEYLP
+173 
-178 IIVLVLL
+178 VLV
-185 LLATVV
+185 T
-191 VQKINPSFLIA
+191 
-202 NTSFA
+202 
-207 MITVLMYFTI
+207 ITMFFTI
-217 ENPDMKLLEELA
+217 ENPDVNLVNEINK
-229 VNKNLLQH
+229 NKNLLQH

-256 VENICNTSK
+256 IENICKTSK

-273 IDLKNNSKLINDDA
+273 IDLKNNSKLINDNA

-293 INNVLNINDIDY
+293 INNVLDINDIDY
-305 NKIKVFNDTYDINK
+305 NKIKVFNDTYDINN

-333 KEVKLNTK
+333 NEVKLNTK

-371 KQGNIEF
+371 EKGNIEF

-405 KINKVLNDEETDIKS
+405 KINNVLEDNEYIIDDKK
-420 NGIELELNSVKKLI
+420 IELDLNSVKRLI

-439 SIFIDSNKLGIKVSI
+439 SIFIDSNKLGTKVSI

-500 EIKKYNINVDK
+500 ELKKYNINVDK

-521 IRNKIK
+521 IRNNIK
-527 YDLIIIDDEMN
+527 YDLIIIDDEMT

-559 IIMIGINKEFIKEH
+559 IIMLGINKEFIKEH

>member
-1 MSGTIFMSVASL
+1 MPNL
-13 GYIIML
+13 
-19 MIVVFKKHWNNTSE
+19 
-33 NKIFVKLIMISFMSL
+33 
-48 ISEIYITMLPANINF
+48 
-63 KPFVI
+63 
-68 SMKIYL
+68 
-74 LFLILWVSKFM
+74 
-85 EYVFIITRNNKNR
+85 YV
-98 VKIDYA
+98 
-104 KKYKKIRYI
+104 
-113 FTICTLLIMF
+113 
-123 LSYKLPIYFFNE
+123 P
-135 NGMKY
+135 
-140 SYGPSVNVVFIL
+140 
-152 TGFYSLVMWFYIIKN
+152 FYSLIIATLLNLVFNFKSNIGSLETKVYSKMLIFNLFYYLLVSIIIFWGYIGNYNMNIIKILN
-167 FKHLKE
+167 KVDFVMYLLWISYFFIYNYNIKFNNEKILKSIKKTNIIIILIIFITKVTPYNNNGIMFVSGTSSNILYVVILLYLIASIYIFVRYVKHFYKKTIPL
-173 KEYLP
+173 
-178 IIVLVLL
+178 LVLITIIIFAL
-185 LLATVV
+185 IVR
-191 VQKINPSFLIA
+191 KSNPALIIMPA
-202 NTSFA
+202 ILSIMNL
-207 MITVLMYFTI
+207 IMYFTI

-256 VENICNTSK
+256 IENICKTSK

-293 INNVLNINDIDY
+293 INNVLDINDIDY

-371 KQGNIEF
+371 EKGNIEF

-405 KINKVLNDEETDIKS
+405 KINKVLEDNEYIIDDKK
-420 NGIELELNSVKKLI
+420 IELDLNSVKRLI

-439 SIFIDSNKLGIKVSI
+439 SIFIDSNKLGTKVSI
-454 VLDQRIYETEEIKH
+454 VLDQRIYETEEIKR

-521 IRNKIK
+521 IRNNIK
-527 YDLIIIDDEMN
+527 YDLIIIDDEMT

-559 IIMIGINKEFIKEH
+559 IIMLGINKEFIKEH
-573 YIKDY
+573 YIIDY

>member
-1 MSGTIFMSVASL
+1 MPNL
-13 GYIIML
+13 
-19 MIVVFKKHWNNTSE
+19 
-33 NKIFVKLIMISFMSL
+33 
-48 ISEIYITMLPANINF
+48 
-63 KPFVI
+63 
-68 SMKIYL
+68 
-74 LFLILWVSKFM
+74 
-85 EYVFIITRNNKNR
+85 YV
-98 VKIDYA
+98 
-104 KKYKKIRYI
+104 
-113 FTICTLLIMF
+113 
-123 LSYKLPIYFFNE
+123 P
-135 NGMKY
+135 
-140 SYGPSVNVVFIL
+140 
-152 TGFYSLVMWFYIIKN
+152 FYSLIIATLLNLVFN
-167 FKHLKE
+167 FKSNIGTIETKIYSKMLVFNLIDSLLVSIIIFWGYTGNYNMNVIKILNKVDFVMYLLWISYFFIYNYNIKFNNEKILKLI
-173 KEYLP
+173 KKINILIILIIFTTKVTPYNNNGIMFVSGTSSNVLYVVILLYLIASIYIFVRYIKHFYKKTIP
-178 IIVLVLL
+178 LLVLITIIIFAL
-185 LLATVV
+185 IVR
-191 VQKINPSFLIA
+191 KSNPALIIMPA
-202 NTSFA
+202 ILSIMNL
-207 MITVLMYFTI
+207 IMYFTI

-256 VENICNTSK
+256 IENICNTSK

-273 IDLKNNSKLINDDA
+273 IELKNNSKLINDDA

-305 NKIKVFNDTYDINK
+305 NKIKVFNDTYDINN

-420 NGIELELNSVKKLI
+420 NEIELELNSVKKLI

-439 SIFIDSNKLGIKVSI
+439 SIFIDSNKLGTKVSI

-521 IRNKIK
+521 IRNNIK

>member
-1 MSGTIFMSVASL
+1 MGTGIFFLIESIFYMCLLSVIFFSKKNYKDIEKKIYKNLIIIICLELFFELALYFLTPFYNKYDICIYVAKIYCMLVILWIKKFCEYISVISL
-13 GYIIML
+13 NGKILKYVKYL
-19 MIVVFKKHWNNTSE
+19 LTLIVLITITLITVNKIYFYNYE
-33 NKIFVKLIMISFMSL
+33 NKIYTYGKSVNSL
-48 ISEIYITMLPANINF
+48 
-63 KPFVI
+63 
-68 SMKIYL
+68 YL
-74 LFLILWVSKFM
+74 GCF
-85 EYVFIITRNNKNR
+85 
-98 VKIDYA
+98 
-104 KKYKKIRYI
+104 
-113 FTICTLLIMF
+113 
-123 LSYKLPIYFFNE
+123 IYFFIAMFFLLSNLKKLKDKKMLPLLFFLII
-135 NGMKY
+135 GGISAIIQY
-140 SYGPSVNVVFIL
+140 
-152 TGFYSLVMWFYIIKN
+152 FYPY
-167 FKHLKE
+167 
-173 KEYLP
+173 
-178 IIVLVLL
+178 L
-185 LLATVV
+185 LLA
-191 VQKINPSFLIA
+191 VQVHAF
-202 NTSFA
+202 
-207 MITVLMYFTI
+207 ITFLMYFTI

-256 VENICNTSK
+256 IENICKTSK

-293 INNVLNINDIDY
+293 INNVLDINDIDF
-305 NKIKVFNDTYDINK
+305 NKIKVFDDTYDINK

-371 KQGNIEF
+371 EKGNIEF

-405 KINKVLNDEETDIKS
+405 KINKVLEDNEYIIDDKK
-420 NGIELELNSVKKLI
+420 IELDLNSVKRLI

-439 SIFIDSNKLGIKVSI
+439 SIFIDSNKLGTKVSI

-521 IRNKIK
+521 IRNNIK
-527 YDLIIIDDEMN
+527 YDLIIIDDEMT

-559 IIMIGINKEFIKEH
+559 IIMLGINKEFIKEH

>member
-1 MSGTIFMSVASL
+1 MGTGIFFLIESIFYMCLLSVIFFSKKNYKDIEKKIYKNLIIIICLELFFELALYFLAPFYNKYDICIYVAKIYCMLVILWIKKFCEYISIISL
-13 GYIIML
+13 NGKILKYVKYL
-19 MIVVFKKHWNNTSE
+19 LTLIVLITITLITVNKIYFYNYE
-33 NKIFVKLIMISFMSL
+33 NKIYTYGKSVNSL
-48 ISEIYITMLPANINF
+48 
-63 KPFVI
+63 
-68 SMKIYL
+68 YL
-74 LFLILWVSKFM
+74 GCF
-85 EYVFIITRNNKNR
+85 
-98 VKIDYA
+98 
-104 KKYKKIRYI
+104 
-113 FTICTLLIMF
+113 
-123 LSYKLPIYFFNE
+123 IYFFIAMFFLLSNLKKLKDKKMLPLLFFLII
-135 NGMKY
+135 GGISAIIQY
-140 SYGPSVNVVFIL
+140 
-152 TGFYSLVMWFYIIKN
+152 FYPY
-167 FKHLKE
+167 
-173 KEYLP
+173 
-178 IIVLVLL
+178 L
-185 LLATVV
+185 LLA
-191 VQKINPSFLIA
+191 VQVHAF
-202 NTSFA
+202 
-207 MITVLMYFTI
+207 ITFLMYFTI

-256 VENICNTSK
+256 IENICNTSK

-293 INNVLNINDIDY
+293 INNVLDINDIDF
-305 NKIKVFNDTYDINK
+305 NKIKVFDDTYDINK

-371 KQGNIEF
+371 EKGNIEF

-405 KINKVLNDEETDIKS
+405 KINKVLEDNEYIIDDKK
-420 NGIELELNSVKKLI
+420 IELDLNSVKRLI

-439 SIFIDSNKLGIKVSI
+439 SIFIDSNKLGTKVSI

-521 IRNKIK
+521 IRNNIK
-527 YDLIIIDDEMN
+527 YDLIIIDDEMT

-559 IIMIGINKEFIKEH
+559 IIMLGINKEFIKEH

>member
-1 MSGTIFMSVASL
+1 MGINLLTSSL
-13 GYIIML
+13 IVCL
-19 MIVVFKKHWNNTSE
+19 FTTFLFIVVYFSKARKISEETKIYKVLLISNMIGIVLQLCCDFISYKYVEYNLICRIIQKSLLLYFVFWVLYFFSYVLLLTIKNTKKLNII
-33 NKIFVKLIMISFMSL
+33 NKIIFIITSIIIIILPYNIHRDIINKVFYGYGLSSDVVYIYSAFYTFISILLII
-48 ISEIYITMLPANINF
+48 F
-63 KPFVI
+63 KNK
-68 SMKIYL
+68 KIGL
-74 LFLILWVSKFM
+74 KKIIPI
-85 EYVFIITRNNKNR
+85 YVFILSGFLSMIIQMLNSH
-98 VKIDYA
+98 
-104 KKYKKIRYI
+104 
-113 FTICTLLIMF
+113 LLIPVIVE
-123 LSYKLPIYFFNE
+123 S
-135 NGMKY
+135 
-140 SYGPSVNVVFIL
+140 FIC
-152 TGFYSLVMWFYIIKN
+152 Y
-167 FKHLKE
+167 
-173 KEYLP
+173 
-178 IIVLVLL
+178 
-185 LLATVV
+185 
-191 VQKINPSFLIA
+191 
-202 NTSFA
+202 
-207 MITVLMYFTI
+207 LMYFTI

-256 VENICNTSK
+256 IENICNTSK

-273 IDLKNNSKLINDDA
+273 IDLKNNRKLINDDA

-293 INNVLNINDIDY
+293 INNVLDINDIDF
-305 NKIKVFNDTYDINK
+305 NKIKVFDDTYDINK

-341 IDKDIPILYGDNIKL
+341 IDKDIPVLYGDNIKL

-371 KQGNIEF
+371 EKGNIEF

-405 KINKVLNDEETDIKS
+405 KINKVLEDNEYIIDDKK
-420 NGIELELNSVKKLI
+420 IELDLNSVKRLI

-439 SIFIDSNKLGIKVSI
+439 SIFIDSNKLGTKVSI

-521 IRNKIK
+521 IRNNIK
-527 YDLIIIDDEMN
+527 YDLIIIDDEMT

-559 IIMIGINKEFIKEH
+559 IIMLGINKEFIKEH

>member
-1 MSGTIFMSVASL
+1 MNNSAYFIILSL
-13 GYIIML
+13 LYI
-19 MIVVFKKHWNNTSE
+19 
-33 NKIFVKLIMISFMSL
+33 
-48 ISEIYITMLPANINF
+48 
-63 KPFVI
+63 
-68 SMKIYL
+68 
-74 LFLILWVSKFM
+74 LFL
-85 EYVFIITRNNKNR
+85 N
-98 VKIDYA
+98 
-104 KKYKKIRYI
+104 
-113 FTICTLLIMF
+113 
-123 LSYKLPIYFFNE
+123 
-135 NGMKY
+135 
-140 SYGPSVNVVFIL
+140 
-152 TGFYSLVMWFYIIKN
+152 
-167 FKHLKE
+167 
-173 KEYLP
+173 
-178 IIVLVLL
+178 IIVLVKSHIDIVKFNIFKKMLKLNAIGLILELSCIYRGMLYGANDNYNLL
-185 LLATVV
+185 FNKMYLCYLISFCFIFYLYILSIAIGDKKYKQYSKKIKTILTISILTCFTIIFKTSININTINYFSYGLSVNFVYFISFIIIVLAILTLIKYRKSFNLINYLPLIILIVGLTMV
-191 VQKINPSFLIA
+191 AIIQKIIPSLTLI
-202 NTSFA
+202 TTIESF
-207 MITVLMYFTI
+207 VLFVMYFTI

-305 NKIKVFNDTYDINK
+305 NKIKVFNDTYDINN

-420 NGIELELNSVKKLI
+420 NEIELDLNSVKKLI

-439 SIFIDSNKLGIKVSI
+439 SIFIDSNKLGTKVSI
-454 VLDQRIYETEEIKH
+454 VLDQRIYETEETKH

-521 IRNKIK
+521 IRNNIK

>member
-1 MSGTIFMSVASL
+1 MGINLLTSSL
-13 GYIIML
+13 IVCL
-19 MIVVFKKHWNNTSE
+19 FTTFLFIVVYFSKVRKISAETKIYKVLLISNMIGIVLQLCCDYISYKYVEYNLICRIIQKSLLLYFVFWVLYFFSYVLLLTIKNTKKLNII
-33 NKIFVKLIMISFMSL
+33 NKIIFIITSIIIIILPYNIHRDIINKVFYGYGLSSDVVYIYSAFYTFISILLII
-48 ISEIYITMLPANINF
+48 F
-63 KPFVI
+63 KNK
-68 SMKIYL
+68 KIGL
-74 LFLILWVSKFM
+74 KKIIPI
-85 EYVFIITRNNKNR
+85 YVFILSGFLSMIIQMLNSH
-98 VKIDYA
+98 
-104 KKYKKIRYI
+104 
-113 FTICTLLIMF
+113 LLIPVIVE
-123 LSYKLPIYFFNE
+123 S
-135 NGMKY
+135 
-140 SYGPSVNVVFIL
+140 FIC
-152 TGFYSLVMWFYIIKN
+152 Y
-167 FKHLKE
+167 
-173 KEYLP
+173 
-178 IIVLVLL
+178 
-185 LLATVV
+185 
-191 VQKINPSFLIA
+191 
-202 NTSFA
+202 
-207 MITVLMYFTI
+207 LMYFTI

-256 VENICNTSK
+256 IENICKTSK

-293 INNVLNINDIDY
+293 INNVLDINDIDY

-371 KQGNIEF
+371 EKGNIEF

-405 KINKVLNDEETDIKS
+405 KINKVLEDNEYIIDDKK
-420 NGIELELNSVKKLI
+420 IELDLNSVKRLI

-439 SIFIDSNKLGIKVSI
+439 SIFIDSNKLGTKVSI
-454 VLDQRIYETEEIKH
+454 VLDQRIYETEEIKR

-521 IRNKIK
+521 IRNNIK
-527 YDLIIIDDEMN
+527 YDLIIIDDEMT

-559 IIMIGINKEFIKEH
+559 IIMLGINKEFIKEH
-573 YIKDY
+573 YLKDY

>member
-1 MSGTIFMSVASL
+1 MGTGIFFLIESIFYMCLLSVIFFSKKNYKDIEKKIYKNLIIIICLELFFELALYFLTPFYNKYDICIYVAKIYCMLVILWIKKFCEYISVISL
-13 GYIIML
+13 NGKILKYVKYL
-19 MIVVFKKHWNNTSE
+19 LTLIVLITISLITVNKIYFYNYE
-33 NKIFVKLIMISFMSL
+33 NKIYTYGKSVNNL
-48 ISEIYITMLPANINF
+48 
-63 KPFVI
+63 
-68 SMKIYL
+68 YL
-74 LFLILWVSKFM
+74 GCF
-85 EYVFIITRNNKNR
+85 
-98 VKIDYA
+98 
-104 KKYKKIRYI
+104 
-113 FTICTLLIMF
+113 
-123 LSYKLPIYFFNE
+123 IYFFIAMFFLLSNLKKLKDKKMLPLLFFLII
-135 NGMKY
+135 GGISAIIQY
-140 SYGPSVNVVFIL
+140 
-152 TGFYSLVMWFYIIKN
+152 FYPY
-167 FKHLKE
+167 
-173 KEYLP
+173 
-178 IIVLVLL
+178 L
-185 LLATVV
+185 LLA
-191 VQKINPSFLIA
+191 VQVHAF
-202 NTSFA
+202 
-207 MITVLMYFTI
+207 ITFLMYFTI

-256 VENICNTSK
+256 IENICKTSK

-293 INNVLNINDIDY
+293 INNVLDINDIDF
-305 NKIKVFNDTYDINK
+305 NKIKVFDDTYDINK

-341 IDKDIPILYGDNIKL
+341 IDKAIPILYGDNIKL

-371 KQGNIEF
+371 EKGNIEF

-405 KINKVLNDEETDIKS
+405 KINKVLEDNEYIIDDKK
-420 NGIELELNSVKKLI
+420 IELDLNSVKRLI

-439 SIFIDSNKLGIKVSI
+439 SIFIDSNKLGTKVSI

-521 IRNKIK
+521 IRNNIK
-527 YDLIIIDDEMN
+527 YDLIIIDDEMT

-559 IIMIGINKEFIKEH
+559 IIMLGMNKEFIKEH
-573 YIKDY
+573 YLKDY

-589 KTEIERIINK
+589 RTEIERIINK

>member
-1 MSGTIFMSVASL
+1 MGTGIFFLIESIFYMCLLSVIFFSKKNYKDIEKKIYKNLIIIICLELFFELALYFLAPFYNKYDICIYVAKIYCMLVILWIKRFCEYISIISL
-13 GYIIML
+13 NGKILKYVKYL
-19 MIVVFKKHWNNTSE
+19 LTLIVLITITLITVNKIYFYNYE
-33 NKIFVKLIMISFMSL
+33 NKIYTYGKSVNSL
-48 ISEIYITMLPANINF
+48 
-63 KPFVI
+63 
-68 SMKIYL
+68 YL
-74 LFLILWVSKFM
+74 GCF
-85 EYVFIITRNNKNR
+85 
-98 VKIDYA
+98 
-104 KKYKKIRYI
+104 
-113 FTICTLLIMF
+113 
-123 LSYKLPIYFFNE
+123 IYFFIAMFFLLSNLKKLKDKKMLPLLFFLII
-135 NGMKY
+135 GGISAIIQY
-140 SYGPSVNVVFIL
+140 
-152 TGFYSLVMWFYIIKN
+152 FYPY
-167 FKHLKE
+167 
-173 KEYLP
+173 
-178 IIVLVLL
+178 L
-185 LLATVV
+185 LLA
-191 VQKINPSFLIA
+191 VQVHAF
-202 NTSFA
+202 
-207 MITVLMYFTI
+207 ITFLMYFTI

-256 VENICNTSK
+256 IENICKTSK

-293 INNVLNINDIDY
+293 INNVLDINDIDF
-305 NKIKVFNDTYDINK
+305 NKIKVFDDTYDINK

-371 KQGNIEF
+371 EKGNIEF

-392 ININDTGCGIDID
+392 ININDTGCGIVID
-405 KINKVLNDEETDIKS
+405 KINKVLEDNEYIIDDKK
-420 NGIELELNSVKKLI
+420 IELDLNSVKRLI

-439 SIFIDSNKLGIKVSI
+439 SIFIDSNKLGTKVSI

-521 IRNKIK
+521 IRNNIK
-527 YDLIIIDDEMN
+527 YDLIIIDDEMT

-559 IIMIGINKEFIKEH
+559 IIMLGINKEFIKEH
-573 YIKDY
+573 YLKDY

>member
-1 MSGTIFMSVASL
+1 MGTGIFFLIESIFYMCLLSVIFFSKKNYKDIEKKIYKNLIIIICLELFFELALYFLTPFYNKYDICIYVAKIYCMLVILWIKKFCEYISVISL
-13 GYIIML
+13 NGKILKYVKYL
-19 MIVVFKKHWNNTSE
+19 LTLIVLITITLITVNKIYFYNYE
-33 NKIFVKLIMISFMSL
+33 NKIYTYGKSVNSL
-48 ISEIYITMLPANINF
+48 
-63 KPFVI
+63 
-68 SMKIYL
+68 YL
-74 LFLILWVSKFM
+74 GCF
-85 EYVFIITRNNKNR
+85 
-98 VKIDYA
+98 
-104 KKYKKIRYI
+104 
-113 FTICTLLIMF
+113 
-123 LSYKLPIYFFNE
+123 IYFFIAMFFLLSNLKKLKDKKMLPLLFFLII
-135 NGMKY
+135 GGISAIIQY
-140 SYGPSVNVVFIL
+140 
-152 TGFYSLVMWFYIIKN
+152 FYPY
-167 FKHLKE
+167 
-173 KEYLP
+173 
-178 IIVLVLL
+178 L
-185 LLATVV
+185 LLA
-191 VQKINPSFLIA
+191 VQVHAF
-202 NTSFA
+202 
-207 MITVLMYFTI
+207 ITFLMYFTI

-256 VENICNTSK
+256 IENICKTSK

-293 INNVLNINDIDY
+293 INNVLDINDIDF
-305 NKIKVFNDTYDINK
+305 NKIKVFDDTYDINK

-371 KQGNIEF
+371 EKGNIEF

-405 KINKVLNDEETDIKS
+405 KINKVLEDNEYIIDDKK
-420 NGIELELNSVKKLI
+420 IELDLNSVKRLI

-439 SIFIDSNKLGIKVSI
+439 SIFIDSNKLGTKVSI

-521 IRNKIK
+521 IRNNIK
-527 YDLIIIDDEMN
+527 YDLIIIDDEMT

-559 IIMIGINKEFIKEH
+559 IIMLGINKEFIKEH
-573 YIKDY
+573 YIIDY